1 MKRNSHCLKIFINL
15 APFYAE
21 GAGGLR
27 HRSWPYPV
35 LKVCLTPFP
44 FQPKAYRINKTMD
57 VIPAVDIKNGKC
69 VRLFQGRMDSETV
82 FSDDPAAMA
91 KRWEDEGA
99 EFIHIVD
106 LDGAIEKS
114 PQNLGSI
121 RKIINSVDAHIQ
133 VGGGIRNERTI
144 RMFLEIGVKRVVMG
158 TEAIRNPKL
167 VKDACK
173 EFPGQIVVGIDARNG
188 WVAIEGWTK
197 TTQIKAVD
205 LAIQFEDSGVAAI
218 NFTDIHRDG
227 MQTGPNIE
235 ETRRL
240 AEAVNIPVVASG
252 GISSIEDIQ
261 NLMPL
266 ETVGVVGV
274 IIGRALYSGRLK
286 LKEAIEV
293 LKKQK

>member
-1 MKRNSHCLKIFINL
+1 
-15 APFYAE
+15 
-21 GAGGLR
+21 
-27 HRSWPYPV
+27 
-35 LKVCLTPFP
+35 
-44 FQPKAYRINKTMD
+44 MD

-274 IIGRALYSGRLK
+274 IIGRALYSGSLK

>member
-1 MKRNSHCLKIFINL
+1 
-15 APFYAE
+15 
-21 GAGGLR
+21 
-27 HRSWPYPV
+27 
-35 LKVCLTPFP
+35 
-44 FQPKAYRINKTMD
+44 
-57 VIPAVDIKNGKC
+57 
-69 VRLFQGRMDSETV
+69 MDSETV

-144 RMFLEIGVKRVVMG
+144 RMFLEIGVKRVIIG

-261 NLMPL
+261 NLIPL

-274 IIGRALYSGRLK
+274 IIGRALYSGSLK